1 MDSIPHGF
9 IIIIVTILV
18 TRAYTYYLTNMRVI
32 EEKVLLGRMIKETT
46 LDKIT
51 DIVFTQGL
59 IGRIFNV
66 GTIYIHTSG
75 QASLV

>member
-1 MDSIPHGF
+1 
-9 IIIIVTILV
+9 
-18 TRAYTYYLTNMRVI
+18 MRVI